1 MNVLIDMAGVAL
13 IGANVVLGVRY
24 GLLRRLLGLAGLYAG
39 IAVAAFAGNAV
50 AGWFYSAGQP
60 RSLYADAWA
69 FILLTGAVTIAI
81 EVLGA
86 LYDDK
91 LRSVVSLMFD
101 RSTAAATGVLVGLCE
116 IAVICIVALNVGN
129 AQQPNQLSPLPTDR
143 ASVADSVKSSI
154 IGGRVNG
161 ILPQLD
167 RVFQPVMPDDLAAHL
182 ADPSKVDLAQQA
194 GH

>member
-13 IGANVVLGVRY
+13 IGGNVCLGLRY
-24 GLLRRLLGLAGLYAG
+24 GLMRRLLGLAGLYAG

-50 AGWFYSAGQP
+50 AGWFYSSGQP
-60 RSLYADAWA
+60 LSLYADAWA
-69 FILLTGAVTIAI
+69 FILITAVVTIAI

-91 LRSVVSLMFD
+91 LRSVISLMFD
-101 RSTAAATGVLVGLCE
+101 RSTAAATGVLVGFCQ
-116 IAVICIVALNVGN
+116 IAVICIVGLNVGS
-129 AQQPNQLSPLPTDR
+129 AQQPNQLSPLPNDR

-154 IGGRVNG
+154 IGGRVNS
-161 ILPQLD
+161 ILPQLN